1 MLWHDRRKRNFG
13 RRLTTMDLLAHL
25 PALQVV
31 VPMLS
36 APLIVM
42 LQPRGLAWAGATAVA
57 MVSFAIA
64 VALTLAVLDGQTIEY
79 AMGGWP
85 APFGITLS
93 VDAFSA
99 LMLLVVTGASAAAL
113 LAAKPSIDQQ
123 IESARQPLFY
133 SAWLLAMSGLVG
145 IVVAADAFNIFV
157 FMEISS
163 LASYIL
169 IAGGPNRRALPA
181 VFKYLIMGTIGATFY
196 LIGVGLI
203 YMMTGT
209 LNLADMEARI
219 GDVTDINPILVAAG
233 FITIGLALK
242 AAVFPLH
249 VWVPNAYTHAP
260 HMVTVFLAACATKVA
275 LYVLIRFDYMV
286 LQAKLVDHAVQFALF
301 AMPLAILGIL
311 VASAVA
317 MFEGHLKRLL
327 ASSSIAQ
334 IGYILLGASFVSVA
348 GLSSSAMHL
357 FNHALAKG
365 GLFLAVACL
374 AYQYRD
380 LRLSQLGGAS
390 TRMPWTCA
398 AFVVC
403 GLSLIGVPGTAGFI
417 SKWLLIN
424 AALQSGPWGWAL
436 VAIILISSLMAVVYI
451 WRIVE
456 ALYFQAPV
464 EGEAPI
470 SEAPMQLLVV
480 TGVVAMMNIYFGLFP
495 QIPLELA
502 NSAAAILLE
511 GAQ

>member
-1 MLWHDRRKRNFG
+1 
-13 RRLTTMDLLAHL
+13 MDLLAHL

-36 APLIVM
+36 APLIVL
-42 LQPRGLAWAGATAVA
+42 LQPRGLAWAGATASA
-57 MVSFAIA
+57 LVSFAIA
-64 VALTLAVLDGQTIEY
+64 VTMTLAVLDGQTLEY

-93 VDAFSA
+93 VDALTA
-99 LMLLVVTGASAAAL
+99 LMLLIVTGASSIAL

-123 IESARQPLFY
+123 IELERQPLFY
-133 SAWLLAMSGLVG
+133 SAWMLAMSGLVG

-169 IAGGPNRRALPA
+169 IAGGPDRRALPA
-181 VFKYLIMGTIGATFY
+181 VFKYLMMGTIGATFY

-209 LNLADMEARI
+209 LNMADMEARL
-219 GDVTDINPILVAAG
+219 GDVTDINPVLVAAG

-286 LQAKLVDHAVQFALF
+286 FQGNLDGHVVQFALF

-317 MFEGHLKRLL
+317 MFEGHLKRSL

-334 IGYILLGASFVSVA
+334 IGYILLGASFVSMA
-348 GLSSSAMHL
+348 GLNSSVMHL

-380 LRLSQLGGAS
+380 LRLSQLGGAAK
-390 TRMPWTCA
+390 RMPWTCA

-424 AALQSGPWGWAL
+424 AALQTGPWGWAL
-436 VAIILISSLMAVVYI
+436 VAIILVSSLMAVVYI

-456 ALYFQAPV
+456 ALYFQAPIE
-464 EGEAPI
+464 EGEHNASFSEAPI
-470 SEAPMQLLVV
+470 QLLII
-480 TGVVAMMNIYFGLFP
+480 TGVVAILNIYFGLFP
-495 QIPLELA
+495 QVPLELA
-502 NSAAAILLE
+502 ESAATLLME
-511 GAQ
+511 STR

>member
-1 MLWHDRRKRNFG
+1 
-13 RRLTTMDLLAHL
+13 MDFIAHL

-36 APLIVM
+36 APLIVL
-42 LQPRGLAWAGATAVA
+42 LQPRGLAWAGATVA
-57 MVSFAIA
+57 GLASFVIALALTIA
-64 VALTLAVLDGQTIEY
+64 VLSGQTQSY

-85 APFGITLS
+85 APYGIALT

-99 LMLLVVTGASAAAL
+99 LVLLVVTGAGAVAL
-113 LAAKPSIDQQ
+113 LAARPSIDQQ
-123 IESARQPLFY
+123 IELERQPLFY
-133 SAWLLAMSGLVG
+133 SAWLLALAGLVG
-145 IVVAADAFNIFV
+145 IVVSADAFNIFV

-169 IAGGPNRRALPA
+169 IAGGPDRRAMPA

-209 LNLADMEARI
+209 LNLADMEVRL
-219 GDVTDINPILVAAG
+219 GTVTDLNPILVAAG

-249 VWVPNAYTHAP
+249 VWLPNAYTQAP

-286 LQAKLVDHAVQFALF
+286 FQTNLEDHAVQFALF

-311 VASAVA
+311 VASSVA

-327 ASSSIAQ
+327 ATSSVAQ
-334 IGYILLGASFVSVA
+334 IGYILLGAGFVSQA
-348 GLSSSAMHL
+348 GLNASVMHL

-374 AYQYRD
+374 AYHYRD
-380 LRLSQLGGAS
+380 LRLTQLGGAAA
-390 TRMPWTCA
+390 RMPLTSA
-398 AFVVC
+398 ALVVC
-403 GLSLIGVPGTAGFI
+403 GLSLVGIPGTAGFI
-417 SKWLLIN
+417 SKWLLIV
-424 AALQSGPWGWAL
+424 AALESGPWGWVL
-436 VAIILISSLMAVVYI
+436 VVVILISSLMAVVYI

-456 ALYFQAPV
+456 ALYFKAPV
-464 EGEAPI
+464 EHDSPS
-470 SEAPMQLLVV
+470 SEAPLQLLLV
-480 TGVVAMMNIYFGLFP
+480 TWLVALLNIYFGLFP
-495 QIPLELA
+495 GIPLELA
-502 NSAAAILLE
+502 NGTAALLV
-511 GAQ
+511 GGGS

>member
-1 MLWHDRRKRNFG
+1 
-13 RRLTTMDLLAHL
+13 MDLLAHL

-36 APLIVM
+36 APLIVL
-42 LQPRGLAWAGATAVA
+42 LQPRGLAWAGATAA
-57 MVSFAIA
+57 ALVSFAIA
-64 VALTLAVLDGQTIEY
+64 VTLALAVLDGQTLTYE
-79 AMGGWP
+79 MGGWP
-85 APFGITLS
+85 APFGIALS

-99 LMLLVVTGASAAAL
+99 IVLLVVTGAAAASL
-113 LAAKPSIDQQ
+113 LAARPSVDQQ
-123 IESARQPLFY
+123 IESERQPLFY
-133 SAWLLAMSGLVG
+133 SAWLLALAGLAG
-145 IVVAADAFNIFV
+145 IVVSADAFNIFV

-169 IAGGPNRRALPA
+169 IAGGPDRRALPA

-219 GDVTDINPILVAAG
+219 GDVTDINPVLVAAG

-260 HMVTVFLAACATKVA
+260 NMVTVFLAACATKVS

-286 LQAKLVDHAVQFALF
+286 FQTTLEGHVMQFASF
-301 AMPLAILGIL
+301 AMPLAILGIII
-311 VASAVA
+311 ASAVA

-348 GLSSSAMHL
+348 GLSASTAHL

-380 LRLSQLGGAS
+380 LRLSQLGGAAA
-390 TRMPWTCA
+390 RMPWTCA
-398 AFVVC
+398 AVVVC

-417 SKWLLIN
+417 SKWLLIS
-424 AALQSGPWGWAL
+424 AALENGTWGWGL

-456 ALYFQAPV
+456 ALYFQEPV
-464 EGEAPI
+464 EGQPPV
-470 SEAPMQLLVV
+470 SEAPFQLLLV
-480 TGVVAMMNIYFGLFP
+480 TGIVALLNIYFGLFP
-495 QIPLELA
+495 QVPLELA
-502 NSAAAILLE
+502 NSAAALLME
-511 GAQ
+511 GAK

>member
-1 MLWHDRRKRNFG
+1 
-13 RRLTTMDLLAHL
+13 MDLLAHL

-42 LQPRGLAWAGATAVA
+42 LQPRGLAWAGATAA
-57 MVSFAIA
+57 ALVSFAIA
-64 VALTLAVLDGQTIEY
+64 IALTFAVLDGQTLQY

-85 APFGITLS
+85 APYGIALS

-99 LMLLVVTGASAAAL
+99 LVLLVITGASSAAL

-123 IESARQPLFY
+123 IASERQPLFY
-133 SAWLLAMSGLVG
+133 AAWLLVLSGLVG
-145 IVVAADAFNIFV
+145 IVVSADAFNIFV

-181 VFKYLIMGTIGATFY
+181 VFKYLMMGTIGATFY

-209 LNLADMEARI
+209 LNLADIQARL

-242 AAVFPLH
+242 AAVFPMH

-275 LYVLIRFDYMV
+275 LYVLIRFDYMIFQTT
-286 LQAKLVDHAVQFALF
+286 LSEHQMQFAMF
-301 AMPLAILGIL
+301 AMPLAIIGIL
-311 VASAVA
+311 VASSVA
-317 MFEGHLKRLL
+317 MFEGHLKKLL

-334 IGYILLGASFVSVA
+334 IGYILLGASFVSMA
-348 GLSSSAMHL
+348 GLSASTMHM

-380 LRLSQLGGAS
+380 LRLNQLGGAGA
-390 TRMPWTCA
+390 RMPWTCA

-417 SKWLLIN
+417 SKWMLIN
-424 AALQSGPWGWAL
+424 AALQSGPWGWVL
-436 VAIILISSLMAVVYI
+436 VSIILISSLMAVFYV

-456 ALYFQAPV
+456 ALYFQAPI
-464 EGEAPI
+464 EGDLPKIEAPI
-470 SEAPMQLLVV
+470 QMLVV
-480 TGVVAMMNIYFGLFP
+480 TGLVALLNIYFGLFP
-495 QIPLELA
+495 QVPLELA
-502 NSAAAILLE
+502 NSAAALLLE
-511 GAQ
+511 SAK